1 MRLLKRNM
9 QQFLVDTN
17 LFVAA
22 IKNPRK
28 KAGALDLLLELIS
41 NDEIHLV
48 GNDLLM
54 MEFDKYSDKLKS
66 KTTSHLIKKL
76 KDKIVVVDV
85 GENCIKKCGKY
96 IPKKNIV
103 DIVHAATCLQENS
116 ILITNDKHFDKIM
129 KNKIIQVWNISLA
142 IRNLL

>member
-1 MRLLKRNM
+1 MKLHERNM

-22 IKNPRK
+22 IKNPEK
-28 KAGALDLLLELIS
+28 KAGALDLLLEFIS
-41 NDEIHLV
+41 NEELHLV
-48 GNDLLM
+48 GNDLLL
-54 MEFDKYSDKLKS
+54 MEFDKYSEKFKS
-66 KTTSHLIKKL
+66 KTTLYLIKKL

-85 GENCIKKCGKY
+85 SANCIKKCGEY
-96 IPKKNIV
+96 IPKNNIV

-129 KNKIIQVWNISLA
+129 KSKIIQVWKISMA
-142 IRNLL
+142 IENLL